1 MNLNGSAWKPLTGLI
16 DPFTGTTDAQHETR
30 YETQDSIYMPM
41 CSSVKNNTPSTHNAN
56 INKNTYVEKLFIYLS
71 IILCVA
77 LLCGFAYYT
86 FNNHIYYS
94 LISVLL
100 CTILYALLFIANT
113 SEYIEDAT
121 MHKKITYGITYFIFA
136 ISTMM
141 LFIIVR
147 NKRYFT

>member
-1 MNLNGSAWKPLTGLI
+1 MNLNDAAWKPLTGLI
-16 DPFTGTTDAQHETR
+16 DPFTGTTDTQYETR
-30 YETQDSIYMPM
+30 YETQDNTYMPT
-41 CSSVKNNTPSTHNAN
+41 CTSVKNNTPSTPN
-56 INKNTYVEKLFIYLS
+56 INKNTYIEKIFIYLS

-77 LLCGFAYYT
+77 LLCGFSYYI

-121 MHKKITYGITYFIFA
+121 MHKKITYGITFFIFG

-141 LFIIVR
+141 LFVIVR
-147 NKRYFT
+147 NKGYFT